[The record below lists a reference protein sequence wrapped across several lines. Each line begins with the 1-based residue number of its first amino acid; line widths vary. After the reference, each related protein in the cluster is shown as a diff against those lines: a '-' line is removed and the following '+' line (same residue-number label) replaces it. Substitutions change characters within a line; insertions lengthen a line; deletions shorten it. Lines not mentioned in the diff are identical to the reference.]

1 MEYLMVVWFLFFPFF
16 AMGIY
21 YFSYKQEVNE
31 EIQELKYK
39 YEMNQMES
47 NLRLESY
54 KLKLET
60 MEKEYKYYH
69 DLKKHLEVIRGLYT
83 SGNDNRAN
91 MYVNELL
98 KQSPESEYIISNDL
112 LNIMFMDLKKKC
124 DENNIKLITKINRRI
139 TFEKIKD
146 IDLVIIFSNLIQN
159 SLEAVNHSVNKT
171 IYLEINQVHNFI
183 VSTIKNSH
191 SNELIY
197 DNEIYLSTKRGH
209 KGYGVHNIIETI
221 EKYNGSYFIEEKDN
235 MFHFQIILPVD

>member
-191 SNELIY
+191 SNEL
-197 DNEIYLSTKRGH
+197 
-209 KGYGVHNIIETI
+209 NISV
-221 EKYNGSYFIEEKDN
+221 Y
-235 MFHFQIILPVD
+235 